1 MEPDPILVGVGPAPL
16 DVSALLAHV
25 EGPGEGGV
33 VLFLGRVRDRA
44 RGREVIGLDYEA
56 YGDMAGAEMRAL
68 AEEAVT
74 GHGAARVALVHRTG
88 PLAIGDLAVAI
99 AVSAEHRAEAFGAC
113 RWLIDELK
121 RRVPIWKKERYAD
134 GSRWIAEHP

>member
-1 MEPDPILVGVGPAPL
+1 MDTDPILVGVSSEPL
-16 DVSALLAHV
+16 DLAALLAHV

-44 RGREVIGLDYEA
+44 RGREVTGLDYEA
-56 YGDMAGAEMRAL
+56 YGDMAGAEMLQL
-68 AEEAVT
+68 AREAVAT
-74 GHGAARVALVHRTG
+74 RGAARVALVHRTG
-88 PLAIGDLAVAI
+88 PLSIGDLAVAI

-121 RRVPIWKKERYAD
+121 QRVPIWKKERYAD